1 MLTERSG
8 RGRWNTAK
16 RVLALYLLGMIRLG
30 YPAQNVT
37 LPATTNRTLRLA
49 SLGDTEKV
57 RALVWENLLGLET
70 IVRWNA
76 ERGLR
81 LFRIGQGLIPFA
93 SHPAFPYDWEVE
105 HGDDLRE
112 IGALARSLG
121 VRLSMHPG
129 QFINPGSPD
138 PRTAERSL
146 EELRYA
152 TRVFDLMGGEDA
164 VVVLHL
170 GGAYDDRPAAVARF
184 VEALRPEAGILR
196 YLALENDERIWT
208 VAEISQA
215 ARDLGIPAIVDNLH
229 HRLNPGGLALG
240 EALDLA
246 LPTWEPRGVRPKI
259 HLSSQDPKKRP
270 GAHAYSIEPGD
281 WEAVVGALGGR
292 ETDVMVEAK
301 GKELAALGVGAGRER
316 SSVAPEP
323 QQG

>member
-1 MLTERSG
+1 M
-8 RGRWNTAK
+8 
-16 RVLALYLLGMIRLG
+16 YLLGMIRYG
-30 YPAQNVT
+30 YPAQNLT

-49 SLGDTEKV
+49 SLADAEKV
-57 RALVWENLLGLET
+57 RALVWENMLGLET

-76 ERGLR
+76 ERGIR

-93 SHPAFPYDWEVE
+93 SHPAFPYDWSEE

-112 IGALARSLG
+112 LGALARALG

-138 PRTAERSL
+138 PETAGRSL
-146 EELRYA
+146 DELRYA
-152 TRVFDLMGGEDA
+152 ARVFDLMGLDDA

-184 VEALRPEAGILR
+184 VEALRAQEDILR

-208 VAEISQA
+208 VDEIVGA
-215 ARDLGIPAIVDNLH
+215 AHALGIPAILDNLH
-229 HRLNPGGLALG
+229 HSLNPGGLTLG

-246 LPTWEPRGVRPKI
+246 LPTWEARGVRPKV
-259 HLSSQDPKKRP
+259 HLSSQDPTKRP
-270 GAHAYSIEPGD
+270 GAHAHSIEAED
-281 WEAVVGALGGR
+281 WHAFLDALGGR

-301 GKELAALGVGAGRER
+301 GKELALPALRAAV
-316 SSVAPEP
+316 V
-323 QQG
+323 